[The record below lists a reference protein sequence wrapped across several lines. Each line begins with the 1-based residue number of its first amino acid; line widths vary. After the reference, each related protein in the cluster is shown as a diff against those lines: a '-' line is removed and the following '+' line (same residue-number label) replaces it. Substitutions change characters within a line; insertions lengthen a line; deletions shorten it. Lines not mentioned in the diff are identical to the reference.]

1 MYELM
6 SFKVKCPMCG
16 DSLMNHDQL
25 IDNESSIKLDIEVA
39 NKKGAINLS
48 SIYGSYN
55 YKANIELIPDEVVKF
70 FCTHCK
76 AQIISDSNCLTCTA
90 PMIPFY
96 LHMGGKVSICSR
108 TGCKDHKV
116 EFDNL
121 SIALN
126 KLYQEYGVGAEH
138 SNFEGERI
146 LKKKVIK
153 KKDPDEKKEIINS
166 GTFLQTYCPHCKKS
180 LIEDGMLKVKIL
192 NGEEGYLMLSP
203 YLNVFSSKST
213 VFLPEDKTIKNVTC
227 PHCDKTLISENREC
241 GKCGSPVAKIA
252 VSARTKLLDFYLCTK
267 KGCKWHGLSEE
278 DLFDI
283 RLDDSDEW

>member
-16 DSLMNHDQL
+16 DSLMDHDQL
-25 IDNESSIKLDIEVA
+25 IDNESSIKLNIEI
-39 NKKGAINLS
+39 NDKKGSINLS

-55 YKANIELIPDEVVKF
+55 YKSDIEMIQGEVVNF
-70 FCTHCK
+70 YCPHCNE
-76 AQIISDSNCLTCTA
+76 QILSDLNCLTCKA
-90 PMIPFY
+90 PMIPFH

-116 EFDNL
+116 EFDDL

-126 KLYQEYGVGAEH
+126 KLYQEYGFGAEH
-138 SNFEGERI
+138 SGLEIESKP
-146 LKKKVIK
+146 KKKSK
-153 KKDPDEKKEIINS
+153 KKLASEEKKEIIES

-180 LIEDGMLKVKIL
+180 LLEDGMLKVKIL
-192 NGEEGYLMLSP
+192 NGESGFLMLSP

-213 VFLPEDKTIKNVTC
+213 VFLPEDKTIRNVSC
-227 PHCDKTLISENREC
+227 QHCDKTLISESKAC

-267 KGCKWHGLSEE
+267 KGCKWHGLS
-278 DLFDI
+278 
-283 RLDDSDEW
+283 

>member
-6 SFKVKCPMCG
+6 SLKVKCPVCG

-25 IDNESSIKLDIEVA
+25 IDNESSIKLDIEVDD
-39 NKKGAINLS
+39 KKGTINLS

-55 YKANIELIPDEVVKF
+55 YKSNVELTPNKVVKF
-70 FCTHCK
+70 FCPHCTAQIVSDLSCLSCK
-76 AQIISDSNCLTCTA
+76 A
-90 PMIPFY
+90 PMVPFH

-116 EFDNL
+116 EFDDL

-126 KLYQEYGVGAEH
+126 KLYQEYGVGGEH
-138 SNFEGERI
+138 IGMEIEKKP
-146 LKKKVIK
+146 KKKVIRK
-153 KKDPDEKKEIINS
+153 KPTDEKKEIIES
-166 GTFLQTYCPHCKKS
+166 GTYLQTYCPHCKKS
-180 LIEDGMLKVKIL
+180 LVEDGMLKVKIL
-192 NGEEGYLMLSP
+192 NGESGYLMLSP

-213 VFLPEDKTIKNVTC
+213 IFLPEDKTIRDVSC
-227 PHCDKTLISENREC
+227 PHCDNTLISEKVKC

-252 VSARTKLLDFYLCTK
+252 VGARTKLIDFYLCTK
-267 KGCKWHGLSEE
+267 KGCKWHGLSED
-278 DLFDI
+278 DLYDI

>member
-16 DSLMNHDQL
+16 DSLMDHDQQ
-25 IDNESSIKLDIEVA
+25 IDNEPSIKLNIET
-39 NKKGAINLS
+39 NDKKGTINLS

-55 YKANIELIPDEVVKF
+55 YKADIEMSKGEVVNF
-70 FCTHCK
+70 YCPHCTE
-76 AQIISDSNCLTCTA
+76 QIISEINCLACKA

-116 EFDNL
+116 EFDDL

-126 KLYQEYGVGAEH
+126 KLYQEYGVGAEN
-138 SNFEGERI
+138 SGIEIENKP
-146 LKKKVIK
+146 KKKSK
-153 KKDPDEKKEIINS
+153 KKIASDEKKEIIES

-180 LIEDGMLKVKIL
+180 LLEDGMLKVKIL
-192 NGEEGYLMLSP
+192 NGESGFLMLSP

-213 VFLPEDKTIKNVTC
+213 VFLPEDKTIENVSC
-227 PHCDKTLISENREC
+227 PHCDKTLISKDKEC

>member
-6 SFKVKCPMCG
+6 SLKVKCPNCG
-16 DSLMNHDQL
+16 KSLMDHDRL
-25 IDNESSIKLDIEVA
+25 IDNESSIKLNIELA
-39 NKKGAINLS
+39 NNTGIINLS

-55 YKANIELIPDEVVKF
+55 YKSDIEMIKDEIAKLFCPHCNI
-70 FCTHCK
+70 
-76 AQIISDSNCLTCTA
+76 QIVSNNSCLTCKA

-96 LHMGGKVSICSR
+96 LDMGGKVSVCSR
-108 TGCKDHKV
+108 NGCKDHKV

-121 SIALN
+121 SIALS
-126 KLYQEYGVGAEH
+126 KLYQEYGFGKETPD
-138 SNFEGERI
+138 FESELRSHE
-146 LKKKVIK
+146 IK
-153 KKDPDEKKEIINS
+153 TFKDPKAEKKEIIES
-166 GTFLQTYCPHCKKS
+166 GAFLQSYCPLCKKS
-180 LIEDGMLKVKIL
+180 LIDNGMLKLKIL
-192 NGEEGYLMLSP
+192 NGEEGFLILSP

-213 VFLPEDKTIKNVTC
+213 VFLPEDKTVKNVSCT
-227 PHCDKTLISENREC
+227 HCDDTLISTTKKC
-241 GKCGSPVAKIA
+241 GKCDSPVAKIA

>member
-6 SFKVKCPMCG
+6 SLKVKCPECG
-16 DSLMNHDQL
+16 ESLMDHDQL
-25 IDNESSIKLDIEVA
+25 IDNESSIKLNIEVEDR
-39 NKKGAINLS
+39 KGNINLS

-55 YKANIELIPDEVVKF
+55 YKSDVELKQDEVVSF
-70 FCTHCK
+70 FCPHCT
-76 AQIISDSNCLTCTA
+76 AQIISEVNCLTCKA

-116 EFDNL
+116 EFDDL
-121 SIALN
+121 SVALN
-126 KLYQEYGVGAEH
+126 KLYQEYGYGAEH
-138 SNFEGERI
+138 PVMEGDVI
-146 LKKKVIK
+146 THKKIK
-153 KKDPDEKKEIINS
+153 KKRATDEKKEIIES

-180 LIEDGMLKVKIL
+180 LIENGMLKVKIM
-192 NGEEGYLMLSP
+192 NGEPGYLMLSP

-227 PHCDKTLISENREC
+227 PHCDNSLISESKEC

-267 KGCKWHGLSEE
+267 KGCKWHGLSEN
-278 DLFDI
+278 DLYDI